1 MPASTGAS
9 HGRAGGRLSV
19 GARASRALKQAPLV
33 RVVAAA
39 PPPPKRQKLTPA
51 AAQPPPPPSPTSQA
65 LLTAR
70 VTAQAFAAAGGHS
83 PQTSKLLQASALA
96 ATAAVL
102 AVQSTQPGAQLLQ
115 QPASS
120 TATPLPPASQL
131 SAAPAPSSAAASA
144 APTRAASPAPS
155 LFGNKRG
162 AAIVVKPKASY
173 AARKTY
179 DFEDVCHVGAQL
191 KSGKLNKRDLDK
203 RDEDGELVHLVP
215 RTTAAMTTTAPASKR
230 AKQGERQHASTS
242 RREQASER
250 ASVRA

>member
-1 MPASTGAS
+1 MPASTGAA
-9 HGRAGGRLSV
+9 HGRTGGRLSA

-144 APTRAASPAPS
+144 APTRAASPA

-162 AAIVVKPKASY
+162 TAIIVKPKATYS
-173 AARKTY
+173 ARSAY
-179 DFEDVCHVGAQL
+179 DFEEICTIGAQL
-191 KSGKLNKRDLDK
+191 ASGKLKKTDLDK
-203 RDEDGELVHLVP
+203 RDEHGELVHVVP
-215 RTTAAMTTTAPASKR
+215 RTTMNHWIMDDHDWMQ
-230 AKQGERQHASTS
+230 KQKPPRMGVVQRRQGGD
-242 RREQASER
+242 RRGAGQG
-250 ASVRA
+250 